1 MDWNKRC
8 MDEERKN
15 EVLRRRLEAAE
26 RKIYEQNKRMDEMI
40 ELIIKLQTIAGE

>member
-15 EVLRRRLEAAE
+15 EVLHRRLEAAE
-26 RKIYEQNKRMDEMI
+26 RKIYEQNARMDEMI